1 MPKVY
6 TERSRSEIAT
16 KNKNGFTPTPK
27 NFGVGARYKC
37 LPVQILNG
45 KICSGTACLP
55 AEALTKEG
63 GDEIF
68 WNTHK
73 KFTYR
78 GNERLFCVLPCNNI
92 SKSAK
97 I

>member
-6 TERSRSEIAT
+6 TERLVVSRIEPSRSEIAT
-16 KNKNGFTPTPK
+16 ETNNGPY
-27 NFGVGARYKC
+27 YKC

-55 AEALTKEG
+55 AEALAKEG

-73 KFTYR
+73 TLQQNLEYELK
-78 GNERLFCVLPCNNI
+78 
-92 SKSAK
+92 
-97 I
+97 